1 MNPLI
6 TLELSFAKSDV
17 QIALRNLRIAQTRHV
32 GRRSS
37 LDFEIKTLERVLDS
51 LARIDRIAATQPL
64 TSEEA

>member
-17 QIALRNLRIAQTRHV
+17 QIALRNLRIAQNRHV
-32 GRRSS
+32 GRPSS

-51 LARIDRIAATQPL
+51 LVRVDVIAASQPMK
-64 TSEEA
+64 EGV